1 MAGRH
6 IEQMAQMEYDKLIK
20 AKEQFQLDIQMAD
33 SAIDEIMDKPYYP
46 KQDRDIDYYI
56 DLRNDAE
63 HYLNRTEEDL
73 NNLLNM
79 FGYCIDVDGENK

>member
-1 MAGRH
+1 MAGRNV
-6 IEQMAQMEYDKLIK
+6 EKMAQMEYDKLIK
-20 AKEQFQLDIQMAD
+20 AREHFQLDIQMAD

-63 HYLNRTEEDL
+63 HHLNKTNDDIAE
-73 NNLLNM
+73 LLKM
-79 FGYCIDVDGENK
+79 FSYCIDLDEEDA